1 MEKAKT
7 KQVAKIAVFITS
19 VFVIFLSVTYAFI
32 NVTLSG
38 TKRQV
43 ITAGDLS
50 LVLEEDENNLTIENA
65 LPMYDEVGKLQE
77 AFTFRLVNNGTSN
90 MNYTIKLVD
99 ITTNA
104 DKLSTSD
111 VKYYLTK
118 EGRGTPALLSSLEDG
133 VIDSGTITEKQTIN
147 YTLRLWIRDG
157 VTDNTAISG
166 KSLSY
171 RIDVD
176 ATQEVTN
183 SCILVENGVD
193 QSGANAPVLTSG
205 MIPVVYDEC
214 EKTWKKA
221 DVDGKWY
228 NYDTQNWANA
238 VTVTEENR
246 STYMSAPAGT
256 PISMDDINTMWVWIP
271 RYEYQ
276 YTNLSD
282 QYAGGTQEQPGEIK
296 VNFIA
301 SSQTSPSDSNTYKIP
316 EGFTFGGEELSGLW
330 IGKFETTGNI
340 SAACTDE
347 TCATADLSIKPNLVA
362 VRNQTVSSFFYASR
376 AMQNSTNANKY
387 GFDSVGDG
395 TMDVHMTKNSEWGIV
410 AYLSQ
415 SKYGKYGNSA
425 YSGANKEIYQNKS
438 ATFTTGMSNG
448 TPSQETA
455 GTQVP
460 YDTPDTGYGA
470 STTGTIYGVYGMSG
484 GAAEYV
490 MGNYNSTVRASG
502 FTNFPD
508 SKYYDLY
515 ASDDASIGYK
525 SGDATYETTAWYND
539 FSRFVASANPWFL
552 RGGSYNYITTAGI
565 FYYSDYNGGSSYD
578 YIGARYTIKP

>member
-7 KQVAKIAVFITS
+7 KQVAKIAVFTTS
-19 VFVIFLSVTYAFI
+19 IFVIFLSATYAFI

-99 ITTNA
+99 ITTNT

-118 EGRGTPALLSSLEDG
+118 EGSGSPALLSSLSDG
-133 VIDSGTITEKQTIN
+133 VIDSGIISGEQTIN

-157 VTDNTAISG
+157 VTDNSAISG

-183 SCILVENGVD
+183 SCILVENGTD
-193 QSGANAPVLTSG
+193 QSGANVPVLTSG

-221 DVDGKWY
+221 DVNGKWY

-238 VTVTEENR
+238 VTVTEASR
-246 STYMSAPAGT
+246 STYMDAPVGT

-276 YTNLSD
+276 YTNLGD
-282 QYAGGTQEQPGEIK
+282 QYAGGTRDLPGEIQ

-301 SSQTSPSDSNTYKIP
+301 ASQTDPSDSGVYKIP
-316 EGFTFGGEELSGLW
+316 EGFTFGNENLSGLW
-330 IGKFETTGNI
+330 IGKFETTGMM

-347 TCATADLSIKPNLVA
+347 NCTTADLSIKPNLTS
-362 VRNQTVSSFFYASR
+362 VRSQTISSLFYASR
-376 AMQNSTNANKY
+376 SMQNATNANKY
-387 GFDSVGDG
+387 GFDIIGTG
-395 TMDVHMTKNSEWGIV
+395 TMDVHMAKNTEWGLV
-410 AYLSQ
+410 AMLSQ

-438 ATFTTGMSNG
+438 GSYITGMSNG
-448 TPSQETA
+448 TPSQSTTN
-455 GTQVP
+455 TQVT
-460 YDTPDTGYGA
+460 YDIPDTGYGA
-470 STTGTIYGVYGMSG
+470 STTGTIYGVYDMSG
-484 GAAEYV
+484 GASEYV
-490 MGNYNSTVRASG
+490 MGNYNNTISDSG
-502 FTNFPD
+502 FSSLPD

-515 ASDDASIGYK
+515 TSSTASTGYK
-525 SGDATYETTAWYND
+525 AGDATYETSEWYLD
-539 FSRFVASANPWFL
+539 SASFVYSSYPFFH
-552 RGGSYNYITTAGI
+552 RGGGYGDTTGVGVFYSSGYNGQAIA
-565 FYYSDYNGGSSYD
+565 YYSV
-578 YIGARYTIKP
+578 RLFLKP